1 MYRISVSTILT
12 TLTFFQL
19 CDDVIPSEQCYQP
32 SCANVTR
39 PSFSRDCRQVFD
51 EECEVIL
58 EPGSQ
63 EQCTMVEQVEY
74 SEQCSTVYTQEC
86 VTVQEKVC
94 SEPEIVE
101 QPPPSDGYG
110 VPKVRLSY

>member
-1 MYRISVSTILT
+1 MV
-12 TLTFFQL
+12 
-19 CDDVIPSEQCYQP
+19 PEEQCYQP
-32 SCANVTR
+32 SCTNVTR
-39 PSFSRDCRQVFD
+39 PSYTRDCREVFD

-110 VPKVRLSY
+110 VPKVRESVMWTSIMF